1 MIYELGSR
9 ETAWSVIQRMFV
21 ESKAY
26 REFLLENSP
35 KLAGAQNL
43 TKLPDKFEWDDV
55 PVVTKSS
62 FYSRYPFYDVI
73 PESNRGRIY
82 TYQRSSGTAASRTN
96 GGKAKGFF
104 WPSLIESPEELTNG
118 FADIMAQMLSKA
130 NGQVLFIVGLSL
142 GSWAGG
148 ENIGFVSKLS
158 AIGQT
163 LPITV
168 FSPGNQHDEIIEMI
182 DFAHEQYDRIIIACC
197 PSAIYYILKA
207 AENADVKLPM
217 EKISFMVTGEPFA
230 EELRLELHRMSGGN
244 RKLPPM
250 FSVYGSA
257 DSGFSGI
264 ESTHL
269 IELRQSLLRNPEIG
283 EALELRPGSI
293 PSFFH
298 MYHRNQ
304 YFEVVNGELVVTAW
318 QGLPLVRYNLEDSVQ
333 FFAWK
338 EICDVMQRFAETDRQ
353 RKLWQFIADQPWP
366 GVAAV
371 YGRSQ
376 GCLFLCGTNI
386 FDSMLEEVVMGSA
399 LLDEHITG
407 HFVVWVDG
415 TKTQQQLHWQ
425 IELKNPSA
433 ANEPEFVDRI
443 YYEFCESLGRL
454 QPEFKED
461 YDKLYSRAR
470 TRDERVFQFHFSE
483 PGVVEKHPKYHAG
496 IKRRIIQDRGPL
508 V

>member
-9 ETAWSVIQRMFV
+9 DTAWSVVQRMFI

-26 REFLLENSP
+26 REFLFENCP
-35 KLAGAQNL
+35 KLSGADASTEL
-43 TKLPDKFEWDDV
+43 AKRLEWDEI
-55 PVVTKSS
+55 PIVTKSS
-62 FYSRYPFYDVI
+62 FYSRYPFYDVL
-73 PESNRGRIY
+73 PESNRGKIY
-82 TYQRSSGTAASRTN
+82 TYQRSSGTSASRAGN
-96 GGKAKGFF
+96 GIAKGFF
-104 WPSLIESPEELTNG
+104 WPSLMESRDYLIGG
-118 FADIMAQMLSKA
+118 FGEMLAQMLSKS
-130 NGQVLFIVGLSL
+130 NGQVLFIIGLSL

-158 AIGQT
+158 ALDQT
-163 LPITV
+163 LPLTV

-182 DFAHEQYDRIIIACC
+182 DFAHEQYDRVIIACC

-207 AENADVKLPM
+207 AENAGVRLPI

-230 EELRLELHRMSGGN
+230 EELRLELHRMSEGK
-244 RKLPPM
+244 RRFPAM

-269 IELRQSLLRNPEIG
+269 IDLRQSLLRNPAIG
-283 EALELRPGSI
+283 EALQLRPGSI

-304 YFEVVNGELVVTAW
+304 YFEVVDGELVVTAW

-333 FFAWK
+333 FFSWG
-338 EICDVMQRFAETDRQ
+338 EICDVMQAHADTDRQ

-371 YGRSQ
+371 YGRSK
-376 GCLFLCGTNI
+376 GCLYLCGTNV

-399 LLDEHITG
+399 ALDEHITG

-415 TKTQQQLHWQ
+415 SKTQQQLHWQ
-425 IELKNPSA
+425 IELKDPA
-433 ANEPEFVDRI
+433 VANDPDFVDRI

-461 YDKLYSRAR
+461 YDKLYSKACS
-470 TRDERVFQFHFSE
+470 RDERVFQFHFTA
-483 PGVVEKHPKYHAG
+483 PGSVEKHPQYHAG